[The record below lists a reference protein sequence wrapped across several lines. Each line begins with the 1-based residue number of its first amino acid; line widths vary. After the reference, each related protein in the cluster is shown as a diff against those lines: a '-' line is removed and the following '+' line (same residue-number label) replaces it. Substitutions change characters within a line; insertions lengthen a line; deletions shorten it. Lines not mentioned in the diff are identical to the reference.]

1 MIHHINSAK
10 LGNQKAFNSL
20 YDFYWKSVY
29 GFMLNRTKNE
39 TLSHDITHEAF
50 AKAFIKIDSYKSE
63 YEFSTW
69 LITIAKNLHFNL
81 LRKKDPT
88 FIDIYASSISFADTS
103 PSPEDAL
110 IMNENYQR
118 FLNSINQL
126 RPNYREVIV
135 LRERGLSFDEIVS
148 ITGDSYSNVRTK
160 LSRARGILTCHLQ
173 KQC

>member
-1 MIHHINSAK
+1 
-10 LGNQKAFNSL
+10 
-20 YDFYWKSVY
+20 
-29 GFMLNRTKNE
+29 
-39 TLSHDITHEAF
+39 
-50 AKAFIKIDSYKSE
+50 
-63 YEFSTW
+63 
-69 LITIAKNLHFNL
+69 LHFNL

-88 FIDIYASSISFADTS
+88 FIDIYASSISFTDTS